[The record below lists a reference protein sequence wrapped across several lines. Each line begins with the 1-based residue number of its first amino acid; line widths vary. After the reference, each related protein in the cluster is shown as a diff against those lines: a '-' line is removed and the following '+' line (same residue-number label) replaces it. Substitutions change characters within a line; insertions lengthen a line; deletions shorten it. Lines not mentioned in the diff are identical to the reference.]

1 MFEKLDSIEDAPFD
15 LLLLADP
22 SMKLILEYLQS
33 GECFIY
39 KDGSV
44 ILGCYVLKEIN
55 IDKVELVNIAVS
67 ENKQSHGI
75 GKNYYYICLI
85 MQNKK
90 DTKRSLWGQA
100 ILVLIKLLLS
110 KAGFRMIG
118 VEIGF
123 FERNYNDKIYENG
136 ILCRD
141 KIWFWKSVSK

>member
-100 ILVLIKLLLS
+100 ILVLIKLLFIKS
-110 KAGFRMIG
+110 GFQNDWS
-118 VEIGF
+118 
-123 FERNYNDKIYENG
+123 RNWVLRKK
-136 ILCRD
+136 L
-141 KIWFWKSVSK
+141 

>member
-1 MFEKLDSIEDAPFD
+1 
-15 LLLLADP
+15 
-22 SMKLILEYLQS
+22 MKLILEYLQS

-55 IDKVELVNIAVS
+55 IDKVELVNIVSS

-141 KIWFWKSVSK
+141 KIWF

>member
-1 MFEKLDSIEDAPFD
+1 
-15 LLLLADP
+15 
-22 SMKLILEYLQS
+22 MKLILEYLQS

-100 ILVLIKLLLS
+100 ILVFDQIAFYQ

-141 KIWFWKSVSK
+141 KIWFFEKVSK

>member
-1 MFEKLDSIEDAPFD
+1 
-15 LLLLADP
+15 
-22 SMKLILEYLQS
+22 MKLILEYLQS

-141 KIWFWKSVSK
+141 KIWF

>member
-1 MFEKLDSIEDAPFD
+1 MDSIEDAPFD

-100 ILVLIKLLLS
+100 ILVLINCFYQ

-141 KIWFWKSVSK
+141 KIWFLKKV

>member
-15 LLLLADP
+15 LLLLVDP

-55 IDKVELVNIAVS
+55 IDKVELVNIVIS

-85 MQNKK
+85 MQNTKGYKEIIVGTGNSSIDQIAFIKK
-90 DTKRSLWGQA
+90 Q
-100 ILVLIKLLLS
+100 
-110 KAGFRMIG
+110 
-118 VEIGF
+118 
-123 FERNYNDKIYENG
+123 
-136 ILCRD
+136 
-141 KIWFWKSVSK
+141 VSE

>member
-1 MFEKLDSIEDAPFD
+1 
-15 LLLLADP
+15 
-22 SMKLILEYLQS
+22 
-33 GECFIY
+33 
-39 KDGSV
+39 
-44 ILGCYVLKEIN
+44 
-55 IDKVELVNIAVS
+55 
-67 ENKQSHGI
+67 
-75 GKNYYYICLI
+75 

-141 KIWFWKSVSK
+141 KIWFLKKCEQVIYGCYIKIIKIKNKR

>member
-1 MFEKLDSIEDAPFD
+1 MDSIEDAPFD

-75 GKNYYYICLI
+75 GKKLLLHLFDYAK
-85 MQNKK
+85 QK

-100 ILVLIKLLLS
+100 ILVLIKLLFIKS
-110 KAGFRMIG
+110 RFQNDWS
-118 VEIGF
+118 
-123 FERNYNDKIYENG
+123 RNWVLRKK
-136 ILCRD
+136 L
-141 KIWFWKSVSK
+141 

>member
-67 ENKQSHGI
+67 ENKQ
-75 GKNYYYICLI
+75 
-85 MQNKK
+85 
-90 DTKRSLWGQA
+90 
-100 ILVLIKLLLS
+100 
-110 KAGFRMIG
+110 
-118 VEIGF
+118 
-123 FERNYNDKIYENG
+123 
-136 ILCRD
+136 
-141 KIWFWKSVSK
+141 KSRYW

>member
-1 MFEKLDSIEDAPFD
+1 
-15 LLLLADP
+15 
-22 SMKLILEYLQS
+22 MKLILEYLQS

-55 IDKVELVNIAVS
+55 IDKVELVNIVIS

-141 KIWFWKSVSK
+141 KIWF

>member
-1 MFEKLDSIEDAPFD
+1 MENA
-15 LLLLADP
+15 
-22 SMKLILEYLQS
+22 
-33 GECFIY
+33 FIY

-141 KIWFWKSVSK
+141 KIWF

>member
-1 MFEKLDSIEDAPFD
+1 
-15 LLLLADP
+15 
-22 SMKLILEYLQS
+22 MKLILEYLQS

-90 DTKRSLWGQA
+90 DTKEIIVGTGNSSIDQIAFYQKR
-100 ILVLIKLLLS
+100 
-110 KAGFRMIG
+110 GFRMIG

-141 KIWFWKSVSK
+141 KIWFLKKV

>member
-1 MFEKLDSIEDAPFD
+1 MFEKLDSIEDAPFN

-75 GKNYYYICLI
+75 GK
-85 MQNKK
+85 
-90 DTKRSLWGQA
+90 
-100 ILVLIKLLLS
+100 KLLLHLFDYAKQKGYKEIIVGTGNS
-110 KAGFRMIG
+110 SIDQIAFYQKAGFRMIG

-141 KIWFWKSVSK
+141 KIWFLKKV

>member
-1 MFEKLDSIEDAPFD
+1 
-15 LLLLADP
+15 
-22 SMKLILEYLQS
+22 MKLIFEYLQS

-85 MQNKK
+85 MQNKGYK
-90 DTKRSLWGQA
+90 EIIVGTGNSSIDQIA
-100 ILVLIKLLLS
+100 FIK
-110 KAGFRMIG
+110 KVFQ
-118 VEIGF
+118 
-123 FERNYNDKIYENG
+123 ND
-136 ILCRD
+136 
-141 KIWFWKSVSK
+141 